1 MSHQISEFEQF
12 LLLFNQLQAT
22 AGTPSRFKTFYSES
36 APIRR
41 AGDALESFLMRTDF
55 ERKKFHGPK
64 RFLQVPANFENRW
77 REFKEDWQPLLYDII
92 FADLLPLLELE
103 PDYDPEAKTD
113 QLVSPDPET
122 DSNFD
127 PMCHDGG
134 AALDL
139 GIGYLEH
146 EYECRKDGEFIDDER
161 ISNICHIGLGAFEY
175 LKNTIGLDLS
185 DLFRRWRR
193 VPVVFMPAAVSNAH
207 GSEKGSLHDLL
218 DDAVRAYVCGAPAAA
233 MAMCRAALEQTLKTH
248 YLSRSDYIYKTKKN
262 EDREK
267 GLRELISLAEKR
279 YEHIVKKEALDYGI
293 RLADNIMHN
302 YSRERRLDQEDNRA
316 IREFLVTLKTLIE
329 KPGT

>member
-122 DSNFD
+122 V
-127 PMCHDGG
+127 
-134 AALDL
+134 
-139 GIGYLEH
+139 I
-146 EYECRKDGEFIDDER
+146 
-161 ISNICHIGLGAFEY
+161 
-175 LKNTIGLDLS
+175 
-185 DLFRRWRR
+185 
-193 VPVVFMPAAVSNAH
+193 AH
-207 GSEKGSLHDLL
+207 GSASGFPAS
-218 DDAVRAYVCGAPAAA
+218 VRRMASKAPIA
-233 MAMCRAALEQTLKTH
+233 RRRPVSIT
-248 YLSRSDYIYKTKKN
+248 
-262 EDREK
+262 
-267 GLRELISLAEKR
+267 
-279 YEHIVKKEALDYGI
+279 
-293 RLADNIMHN
+293 
-302 YSRERRLDQEDNRA
+302 ERMSA
-316 IREFLVTLKTLIE
+316 
-329 KPGT
+329 